1 MGWWQNLKDTSDLIL
16 KYFIIYFSIISLK
29 YGKADLLN
37 DALEKHNYNEKHH
50 LLDKHNN
57 I

>member
-1 MGWWQNLKDTSDLIL
+1 MVAKFEGHKWPNSEVLYYS
-16 KYFIIYFSIISLK
+16 SIISLK